1 MPQSLLV
8 ENYQEGEVYER
19 DSYKTMK
26 KLWEKNYSM
35 DKFAEEYCFG
45 RSVVYDTR
53 LVVVDALG
61 SIAHAQMLTKIGI
74 LTEAEFG
81 ALKKELLTI
90 IKLSEKGEY
99 IVHAEDEDVH
109 TKIENNLTEKVGEPA
124 KKIHTARSR
133 NDQVVLDLRLY
144 AKEEMF
150 ALSEELLDLITAFQ
164 KLGIKHE
171 FVPMPGYTHTQK
183 AMPSSVGMWMGS
195 FADNLLDDME
205 LLKSAFIITDQS
217 PLGAAASYGVSLP
230 IDRELT
236 ARLLGF
242 AKVQN
247 NTLATQSS
255 RIKFQLAI
263 MHGLTQTMLT
273 LSRFAQDMLTF
284 TTSEYNFFT
293 VDERLCTGSSIMPQ
307 KKNLDV
313 MEVLRARTHAVIGY
327 EQMAANTLAGLPS
340 GYNSDFGETKE
351 YFMQA
356 LDTTRESIHICML
369 VLKSMQ
375 PNKEVLAKACTPDLF
390 ATHEALL
397 LVQKGLPFR
406 EAYKK
411 VGLALDEV
419 PNYDPIKI
427 LIASNHI
434 GGPGNLGLEKILKAI
449 KAELDWWKAK
459 EEHYRDAIKAL
470 LG

>member
-1 MPQSLLV
+1 
-8 ENYQEGEVYER
+8 
-19 DSYKTMK
+19 MK

-53 LVVVDALG
+53 LAVVDALG
-61 SIAHAQMLTKIGI
+61 SIAHAQMLAKIGI
-74 LTEAEFG
+74 LTDGEFDS
-81 ALKKELLTI
+81 LKKELIGI
-90 IKLSEKGEY
+90 IKLAESGKY
-99 IVHAEDEDVH
+99 VVHAEDEDVH
-109 TKIENNLTEKVGEPA
+109 TKIENDLTQKVGDAA

-144 AKEEMF
+144 AKEELF
-150 ALSEELLDLITAFQ
+150 ALSMELLSLTKSFQ
-164 KLGIKHE
+164 EYGIEHE

-195 FADNLLDDME
+195 FAENLLDDIE
-205 LLKSAFIITDQS
+205 LLKSAFVVTDQS

-255 RIKFQLAI
+255 RIKFQLSI

-293 VDERLCTGSSIMPQ
+293 VDQALCTGSSIMPQ

-313 MEVLRARTHAVIGY
+313 MEVLRARAHAVIGY
-327 EQMAANTLAGLPS
+327 EHMAASTLAGLPS

-351 YFMQA
+351 YFMNA
-356 LDTTRESIHICML
+356 LDTTRESIHICQL
-369 VLKSMQ
+369 VLKSME
-375 PNKEVLAKACTPDLF
+375 PNKEVLEKACTPDLF
-390 ATHEALL
+390 ATHEAFL
-397 LVQKGLPFR
+397 LVQKGMPFR
-406 EAYKK
+406 EAYRK
-411 VGLALDEV
+411 VGLALDKI
-419 PNYDPIKI
+419 PNHDPSTIIK
-427 LIASNHI
+427 ASNHS
-434 GGPGNLGLEKILKAI
+434 GGPGNLQLQTITKAI
-449 KAELDWWKAK
+449 EEEQKWWKGK
-459 EEHYRDAIKAL
+459 ETNYQNAITQL
-470 LG
+470 MRQ